1 MIEKKSSVR
10 RPSFRGLNLAVLSIL
25 LHIDQTRLKN
35 WLGLTS
41 APDISAKDI
50 VARTFPH
57 GDISTCVTFG
67 SADIPAHG
75 HFVSMDILARGLF
88 GIGNFW
94 HKDVSA
100 PEHFDT
106 GIFRHC
112 GHFDR
117 RYSIWTLRHRNITAN

>member
-1 MIEKKSSVR
+1 M
-10 RPSFRGLNLAVLSIL
+10 AVLSIL

-50 VARTFPH
+50 VAQTFPH

-88 GIGNFW
+88 SIGNFW
-94 HKDVSA
+94 HKDVLA